1 MDFPK
6 IKQQKGF
13 VAPRKEDIRIITRE
27 KAESNLNAAIDRVR
41 SNSSRNRFSGNV
53 IHVDS
58 LDQIAAEL
66 GPMVNEPTTDG
77 FNLTLKDPEEMR
89 REFEDAKQY

>member
-27 KAESNLNAAIDRVR
+27 EAESNLNAAIDRVR
-41 SNSSRNRFSGNV
+41 SNSSHNRFTGNMTV
-53 IHVDS
+53 
-58 LDQIAAEL
+58 LDPLGPDAAEL